1 MGERPRWLVIPE
13 RKVSKKEL
21 KKLLDEWQHLLGLC
35 SYGYRLKRV
44 ASMKN
49 SKLRRVLRS
58 FFEIY
63 ASDERRLLHEL
74 LHTYFVELL
83 DFIISLRLYVPAEEG
98 EVRINPEILKDSD
111 VVEKIIFRLTN
122 ALLRLKYGE

>member
-35 SYGYRLKRV
+35 SYGYRLRKATRV
-44 ASMKN
+44 EN
-49 SKLRRVLRS
+49 SKLCRQTRS
-58 FFEIY
+58 FFEIHV
-63 ASDERRLLHEL
+63 SDERRLLHEL
-74 LHTYFVELL
+74 LHTYFIELL
-83 DFIISLRLYVPAEEG
+83 DFLISLSLYLPSARS
-98 EVRINPEILKDSD
+98 VRINPEILKNSD